1 MAFDNGDSIAQPTR
15 DHLAEILDRYGT
27 GKAQWPDKERARL
40 AQLIERSQHA
50 QALLAA
56 AAKLEH
62 VLDTLEPPQPSQSLF
77 DELRDRSPPEHRM
90 QPGMNPKT
98 GRWLPRLRHLQV
110 SVASAVAV
118 VAVAV
123 LALALIGNDTT
134 LPENPLS
141 AETFVD
147 DTDLVAGLSETIVEE
162 TDDTSGE
169 DDESIELTEV
179 AIVVRDDFDSTSQLE
194 QLFLD

>member
-1 MAFDNGDSIAQPTR
+1 
-15 DHLAEILDRYGT
+15 
-27 GKAQWPDKERARL
+27 
-40 AQLIERSQHA
+40 
-50 QALLAA
+50 
-56 AAKLEH
+56 
-62 VLDTLEPPQPSQSLF
+62 
-77 DELRDRSPPEHRM
+77 M

-98 GRWLPRLRHLQV
+98 GRWLPRLRLLQV
-110 SVASAVAV
+110 SVAPAVAM

-123 LALALIGNDTT
+123 LALTLIGNDTT

-169 DDESIELTEV
+169 DESIELTEV